1 MSQSQSPVQAPAS
14 AVAQEW
20 KYLTAKQKA
29 GLLATTGVVIIGG
42 MMAWSSHRHA
52 VQERPAPLPPISQ
65 IGINQP
71 FSPPKFPVAQ
81 PVVATAAPVMPKSS
95 IGLSGVT
102 GADPAQAA
110 LDSDIMGISADAA
123 NQKGGGDPARGN
135 GSEVPTTQKSEL
147 AQRLTGADFSPHRA
161 VELPNPDFLI
171 SQGRQIP
178 CDQQTAIDTTFPG
191 FIRATISSPVY
202 GDTGNVI
209 LLDKGSRVFGS
220 MEKAII
226 NGLDRQ
232 FVLWN
237 RITTPPLYDRA
248 GVPHEYAIQIDS
260 PAADEVGATGL
271 QGDVDRH
278 GWQKV
283 KGAVLMSLL
292 EGGIEYGIASAQKS
306 GTSNLNISSGTGGL
320 EQLPSQL
327 LASQINIPDVL
338 HRNQGL
344 ACTIFV
350 ARDLIID
357 TYSLRKR

>member
-1 MSQSQSPVQAPAS
+1 MSQSRSPVQAPAS
-14 AVAQEW
+14 AVAQGW
-20 KYLTAKQKA
+20 KYLTAKQKTA
-29 GLLATTGVVIIGG
+29 LLATTGIVIVGG

-52 VQERPAPLPPISQ
+52 VQERPAPPPPISQ
-65 IGINQP
+65 IGTNQP

-81 PVVATAAPVMPKSS
+81 PVVATAAPIMPKSGV
-95 IGLSGVT
+95 GLSSFT

-110 LDSDIMGISADAA
+110 LDSDIMGISADAIS
-123 NQKGGGDPARGN
+123 QKGGGDPARGN
-135 GSEVPTTQKSEL
+135 GSEVPAAQKSEL
-147 AQRLTGADFSPHRA
+147 AQRLTSTEFRPSRA
-161 VELPNPDFLI
+161 TELPNPDFLI

-191 FIRATISSPVY
+191 LIRATIPTPVY

-209 LLDKGSRVFGS
+209 VLDKGSRVFGS
-220 MEKAII
+220 MERAII

-248 GVPHEYAIQIDS
+248 GVPHEYAIQVDS

-271 QGDVDRH
+271 QGEVDRH
-278 GWQKV
+278 EWQKI
-283 KGAVLMSLL
+283 KGAVLMSVLT
-292 EGGIEYGIASAQKS
+292 GGLEYGIASAQQK
-306 GTSNLNISSGTGGL
+306 GTSNLNISSGSGGL

-338 HRNQGL
+338 KRNQGL
-344 ACTIFV
+344 AH
-350 ARDLIID
+350 
-357 TYSLRKR
+357 S